1 MRMRTRLHG
10 TAHTSLDQRRLARAR
25 RRPCRGGQSLVEFT
39 LIFPFFML
47 VILALAQWSHM
58 FFVHQTLQHAVREA
72 GRNAAVG
79 ITNIGAASYG
89 SVEQAAYTIL
99 CASSLGLLPSD
110 NAHVHFNNDRDTNA
124 WLGGANATFVIRVEY
139 RYGYHTPLIPF
150 FNAFFGGPN
159 NFNNNSNIVVS
170 STFVAEKYNDD
181 FL

>member
-1 MRMRTRLHG
+1 MRERMTLQE
-10 TAHTSLDQRRLARAR
+10 TAHASLGRRHPDRAR
-25 RRPCRGGQSLVEFT
+25 RRPRRGGQSLVEFA

-47 VILALAQWSHM
+47 VILALTQWSHM

-79 ITNIGAASYG
+79 ITNIGAAAYG
-89 SVEQAAYTIL
+89 SVEQAAYNIL
-99 CASSLGLLPSD
+99 CANSFGLLPSD
-110 NAHVHFNNDRDTNA
+110 KAHVYFNNDRDTNA

-170 STFVAEKYNDD
+170 STFVAEKYNDE